1 MQPVVD
7 TIAVGRAEMRALYQ
21 EVYGKPEEVLTVRE
35 VEQPVVP
42 DDGVLV
48 RVAAASIHVGDCFV
62 VQGLPK
68 AMRPI
73 FGLRRPKSA
82 IPGTDIAGTV
92 EAVGSAVKGWQ
103 PGDEV
108 FGNCTGAF
116 AEYAATSASELVAK
130 PAGLDFEGTS
140 ALGVSAQTA
149 LQAVRDHLGVESGQK
164 VLITGASGGV
174 GSFAVQI
181 AKSLGAE
188 VTAVCSAGNAELVA
202 SFGADHVI
210 DYASQDFTTGTERYD
225 RILDNVGAYSMSAT
239 RKALTPDGLLLSN
252 GAPVGGWFGGLG
264 NPLRGMLWSMVNKQ
278 QARPFISTYSQAD
291 GQALKEL
298 VEDGKVKPAIGHR
311 FPLEEGPAAVAHVAS
326 RHAQGKTI
334 ITMGEPGG

>member
-1 MQPVVD
+1 
-7 TIAVGRAEMRALYQ
+7 MRALYQ
-21 EVYGKPEEVLTVRE
+21 EVYGEPEAVLTVRE

-48 RVAAASIHVGDCFV
+48 RIAAASIHVGDCFV

-92 EAVGSAVKGWQ
+92 ETVGSAVQGWQ

-116 AEYAATSASELVAK
+116 AEYAVASASELVAK
-130 PAGLDFEGTS
+130 PAGLDFESTS

-149 LQAVRDHLGVESGQK
+149 LQAIRDQLGVESGQK

-174 GSFAVQI
+174 GSFAVQV
-181 AKSLGAE
+181 AKALGAE
-188 VTAVCSAGNAELVA
+188 VTAVCSARNAELVE
-202 SFGADHVI
+202 SIGADHVV
-210 DYASQDFTTGTERYD
+210 DYGSEDFTTHVGRYD
-225 RILDNVGAYSMSAT
+225 RILDNIAAHSMSDT
-239 RKALTPDGLLLSN
+239 RRALTPDGLLLSN
-252 GAPVGGWFGGLG
+252 GAPVRGWFGGLG
-264 NPLRGMLWSMVNKQ
+264 NVFRAMLWSIVSKQ
-278 QARPFISTYSQAD
+278 QARPFVSTYSQAD

-298 VEDGKVKPAIGHR
+298 AEEGKLTPVIDR
-311 FPLEEGPAAVAHVAS
+311 VFPLDDGPAAVAHVAAG
-326 RHAQGKTI
+326 HAQGKTI
-334 ITMGEPGG
+334 ISM